1 MQPNVCERECVFV
14 AEGNVYPWGLERG
27 LGGWMVVVKSQVKTM
42 DDMGAELGRNRTKR
56 RHATS

>member
-1 MQPNVCERECVFV
+1 MCVRERECVFV